1 MKRKKEIFVL
11 VQFFSYISF
20 GLCMALLIPFM
31 AELGYNSYQRGYAL
45 SGYAVLNILLQLIF
59 GYLSDKWGTAKWIN
73 LMSMLVF
80 VLAAVRLFAGREP
93 SFVILLGLV
102 SITGGFLNSLCGL
115 EDTWIIGIN
124 YYFRKSLSTLKAFG
138 SIGWA
143 LGSMGGGLLL
153 HHFGYRG
160 IGLLIAGLGS
170 LVLVLM
176 IFLPDIE
183 KFNKKTVVSGKDL
196 IGLFQIKAYIILLL
210 ILFFLYAMVV
220 ANTSLVVDKMLFLG
234 ASSIEISL
242 KWGMGAVLE
251 IPMYLFGMHFIDK
264 YGALGMLKVS
274 AVISSLQFLLFA
286 LVNHSSLI
294 VLICVLQVFTT
305 PIILISSKWLI
316 AELIPSYLNSSGQ
329 LLALSLYMGLSS
341 LLIPL
346 LSGVLGLNLGYSVS
360 LALFSLFGVLAFIF
374 CLFFEKEVGTS
385 GT

>member
-1 MKRKKEIFVL
+1 MKRKKEIFAL

-20 GLCMALLIPFM
+20 GLCMTLLIPFM

-153 HHFGYRG
+153 HYFGYRG